1 MSYFRYYFIFLMILG
16 LFIFIQPNVSA
27 DFEQDFQLNS
37 EVALLM
43 DQKSGD
49 IIYNQDINQKMYP
62 ASITKIV
69 TGIIAIEQ
77 GNLDDIVTVSKG
89 ATEVIGTR
97 VYLLEGEEVSLKK
110 LVQGLLINSGNDAGT
125 AIAEYFDGSEKAFSE
140 RMNQFLQDIIG
151 DNHTNFTNPHGLY
164 DEDHYTT
171 ALDMAKITSYALQ
184 NETFREIVETKELDW
199 IGEGWETTIH
209 NHHRLLWDYEGT
221 TGVKNGFVQNAGYTL
236 VTSAQRNDLDL
247 IAVTLNAPNAQLAYK
262 DTMSLLDY
270 GFDHFETN
278 QVHGNNKFLG
288 PNGHEFI
295 LNQDVYFT
303 QLLNETVEFQVNPDH
318 KLEIIGTEN
327 RMIKEVPLHELK
339 VEPVQ
344 TKAELEKKHEA
355 TETEASGF
363 FLQLWNH
370 IKGWLF

>member
-1 MSYFRYYFIFLMILG
+1 MILG